1 MPPINLDALQPRL
14 VSAALFCF
22 GTDFLVPMD
31 AVGGRRVL
39 RKESVSAVA
48 CGPRSG
54 WINLRVTLD
63 LYREVPG
70 VMKLGTR
77 SESTAGHFR

>member
-1 MPPINLDALQPRL
+1 VHSVPAAGLGHSAHQLLMPSRL
-14 VSAALFCF
+14 ISAES
-22 GTDFLVPMD
+22 
-31 AVGGRRVL
+31 GRM
-39 RKESVSAVA
+39 
-48 CGPRSG
+48 
-54 WINLRVTLD
+54 TLD